1 MSDYQEPD
9 WNDPET
15 WYSEKFKQMLEADG
29 VKPEDVQAAYGPDY
43 ITSMESRILWR
54 ASSVISQRYGCKW
67 NEMMNTKQG
76 REIACGLFWDYYFNS
91 DIDLDVD
98 AGRTGE
104 LLQENM

>member
-9 WNDPET
+9 WNDPEN
-15 WYSEKFKQMLEADG
+15 WYSEGFKQMLEADG

-54 ASSVISQRYGCKW
+54 ASQVISQRYGCRW
-67 NEMMNTKQG
+67 GEMMNTKQG
-76 REIACGLFWDYYFNS
+76 REMACNLFWDYYFNS

-104 LLQENM
+104 LL